1 MKRNIEQKLK
11 NLRLRL
17 AAGAIALSG
26 TAVAQEQQALPDN
39 TDTERYEIPAP
50 DFSCHA
56 DSDALSLFFI
66 DNVTFEKGEVLY
78 LEAGWEP
85 TYTCLNNSQEK
96 SRRELR
102 QERRRNRRAYRQKA
116 PNSIIVDT
124 VYVKSLHNVVEFSEN
139 PYLGAYSTDDKQIT
153 MRRFVFDKD
162 SIFKDYDRFANLGAE
177 RADTSRINRGFITR
191 LVNRTAEAYENTEEH
206 EGQHAKNDS
215 KGIYFHNLSPQQG
228 GKVNMWD
235 EISAKTKELLKQE
248 SRWLKAGGKLGEIDS
263 YFETDF
269 RFYCDAAK
277 AGIIKPHSSK
287 RSDQRIKQSFMINNA
302 ARMWQY
308 SYAEIYCDQILD
320 KALEYTGCRGD
331 DKEYRRARDEA
342 LTINFEGKTY
352 HFGNYIEQDV
362 KLPEDIEKE
371 LTVRTAFLDVKN
383 EKEFSK
389 IKETLRK
396 KALQPANPF
405 LIKKAG
411 DIKFR

>member
-17 AAGAIALSG
+17 AAGAVALSG
-26 TAVAQEQQALPDN
+26 AAAAQEPAQPDN
-39 TDTERYEIPAP
+39 THFEQYEIPAP

-66 DNVTFEKGEVLY
+66 DNVIFEKGEVLY
-78 LEAGWEP
+78 LEAGLEP
-85 TYTCLNNSQEK
+85 TYTCLNNPQEK

-116 PNSIIVDT
+116 QNRIIVDT
-124 VYVKSLHNVVEFSEN
+124 VYVKSLHHVVEFSEN

-153 MRRFVFDKD
+153 MRQFVFDKD
-162 SIFKDYDRFANLGAE
+162 SIFKDYERFANLGAE
-177 RADTSRINRGFITR
+177 RADTSKINRDFITR
-191 LVNRTAEAYENTEEH
+191 FLNRTAEAYENTELH
-206 EGQHAKNDS
+206 ERHHGKNDS
-215 KGIYFHNLSPQQG
+215 KGIYFRNLSPQQG

-248 SRWLKAGGKLGEIDS
+248 SRWLKAGGKLSEIDN
-263 YFETDF
+263 YFEADF
-269 RFYCDAAK
+269 KFYCDAVK
-277 AGIIKPHSSK
+277 AGIIKPQSSK
-287 RSDQRIKQSFMINNA
+287 RSDRRLKQRLMINSTA
-302 ARMWQY
+302 QMWQSDYADLY
-308 SYAEIYCDQILD
+308 SDQITD
-320 KALEYTGCRGD
+320 KALEYIGSRGD
-331 DKEYRRARDEA
+331 DKEYHRARDEA
-342 LTINFEGKTY
+342 LTIDFEGKTY
-352 HFGNYIEQDV
+352 HFGNYIATDV
-362 KLPEDIEKE
+362 KLPENIEKE
-371 LTVRTAFLDVKN
+371 LGVRTAFLDVKN

-405 LIKKAG
+405 VIKKAG

>member
-17 AAGAIALSG
+17 AAGAVALSG
-26 TAVAQEQQALPDN
+26 AAAAQEPAQPDN
-39 TDTERYEIPAP
+39 THFEQYEIPAP

-66 DNVTFEKGEVLY
+66 DNVIFEKGEVLY

-85 TYTCLNNSQEK
+85 TYTCLNNPQEK

-116 PNSIIVDT
+116 QNRIIVDT
-124 VYVKSLHNVVEFSEN
+124 VYVKSLHHVVEFSEN

-153 MRRFVFDKD
+153 MRQFVFDKD
-162 SIFKDYDRFANLGAE
+162 SIFKDYERFANLGAE
-177 RADTSRINRGFITR
+177 RADTSKINRDFITR
-191 LVNRTAEAYENTEEH
+191 FLNRTAEAYENTELH
-206 EGQHAKNDS
+206 ERHHGKNDS
-215 KGIYFHNLSPQQG
+215 KGIYFRNLSPQQG

-248 SRWLKAGGKLGEIDS
+248 SRWLKAGGKLSEIDN
-263 YFETDF
+263 YFEADF
-269 RFYCDAAK
+269 KFYCDAVK
-277 AGIIKPHSSK
+277 AGIIKPQSSK
-287 RSDQRIKQSFMINNA
+287 RSDRRLKQRLMINSTA
-302 ARMWQY
+302 QMWQSDYADLY
-308 SYAEIYCDQILD
+308 SDQITD
-320 KALEYTGCRGD
+320 KALEYIGSRGD

-342 LTINFEGKTY
+342 LTIDFEGKTY
-352 HFGNYIEQDV
+352 HFGNYIATDV
-362 KLPEDIEKE
+362 KLPENIEKE
-371 LTVRTAFLDVKN
+371 LGVRTAFLDVKN

-405 LIKKAG
+405 VIKKAG